1 MLLMIYNLSL
11 VSPLYRATTV
21 TTLHNIMLVLPP
33 ASCHPLITHS
43 SIVLLSLFVVDITS
57 CSLSGLVYR
66 LRTPL
71 LVIAVLQHKMMNNFL
86 LSSKNK
92 GPAANGGVPSA
103 GPSNLVAPY
112 RFTRFGNSAFC
123 IYISCNNR
131 APLFCF
137 VFYLAFGRSG
147 SVSAAVG
154 LRPSDEH
161 SPTQPPPSLTRS
173 PRELFNIL
181 SLALYIFGGARQT
194 LSYPLILTSPFAHN
208 NAELQKCQELSLIQ
222 AVSVRAF

>member
-1 MLLMIYNLSL
+1 MIYNLSL

-21 TTLHNIMLVLPP
+21 TTLHHIMLVLPP

-66 LRTPL
+66 LRPPL

-112 RFTRFGNSAFC
+112 RFGNSAFC
-123 IYISCNNR
+123 IIHILQQPGAFILLCVFIWRLGVRGRFQPLLDSVRR
-131 APLFCF
+131 AF
-137 VFYLAFGRSG
+137 
-147 SVSAAVG
+147 
-154 LRPSDEH
+154 
-161 SPTQPPPSLTRS
+161 PTQPPPSLTRS

-194 LSYPLILTSPFAHN
+194 LSYPLTNESICP
-208 NAELQKCQELSLIQ
+208 
-222 AVSVRAF
+222 

>member
-1 MLLMIYNLSL
+1 MIYNLSL

-66 LRTPL
+66 LRPPL

-112 RFTRFGNSAFC
+112 HFTRFGNSAFC
-123 IYISCNNR
+123 IIHILQQPGAFILLCVFIWR
-131 APLFCF
+131 LGVRGRFQPL
-137 VFYLAFGRSG
+137 L
-147 SVSAAVG
+147 
-154 LRPSDEH
+154 D
-161 SPTQPPPSLTRS
+161 
-173 PRELFNIL
+173 
-181 SLALYIFGGARQT
+181 
-194 LSYPLILTSPFAHN
+194 
-208 NAELQKCQELSLIQ
+208 
-222 AVSVRAF
+222 SVRRAFPHPASTFFDAKPEGAF

>member
-1 MLLMIYNLSL
+1 MIYNLSL

-43 SIVLLSLFVVDITS
+43 PIVLLSLFVVDITS

-66 LRTPL
+66 LRPPL

-112 RFTRFGNSAFC
+112 HFTRFGNSAFC
-123 IYISCNNR
+123 ILHHIYPATTGRLYFALC
-131 APLFCF
+131 
-137 VFYLAFGRSG
+137 FYLAFGRSG

-154 LRPSDEH
+154 LRPTSI
-161 SPTQPPPSLTRS
+161 PPPSLH
-173 PRELFNIL
+173 
-181 SLALYIFGGARQT
+181 
-194 LSYPLILTSPFAHN
+194 PL
-208 NAELQKCQELSLIQ
+208 
-222 AVSVRAF
+222 